1 MQSDLFLDHLLNM
14 SDVFQICR
22 RKLKTISHSDWR
34 TALMTQVCGGRSC
47 MCWRYCSCIKAP
59 EGLLSYPSLSLS
71 GSLFSNSH
79 LSITCA
85 PSHVSTNTW
94 EEKEEEPAIAHAA
107 LEMPQQDCRIVVL
120 FFFFPV
126 FCIFVSGGLCVHVG
140 PDGHFHECVSV
151 DYSAGDIWGST
162 WYSKLWREAGGHVG
176 GHPYGGLSPIPSMGH
191 RHKWQNKRLGANPA
205 KTNACLSP
213 HNYGAHP
220 PLWKQWLT
228 SVKGECVLQHCL
240 ISIRPKDNYTDEK

>member
-1 MQSDLFLDHLLNM
+1 MIQSDLFLDHLQNM

-94 EEKEEEPAIAHAA
+94 EEEEEPAIAHAA

-120 FFFFPV
+120 FFFFQ
-126 FCIFVSGGLCVHVG
+126 FFAYL
-140 PDGHFHECVSV
+140 F
-151 DYSAGDIWGST
+151 
-162 WYSKLWREAGGHVG
+162 
-176 GHPYGGLSPIPSMGH
+176 
-191 RHKWQNKRLGANPA
+191 LGAYVCMWGQMDTFMSAWVWIILQATSGAPHGTANCGERGRWACWRAPLRWALSNPFNGA
-205 KTNACLSP
+205 SAQMAEQKVRSQSGKNKCLSQS
-213 HNYGAHP
+213 AQ
-220 PLWKQWLT
+220 LWSSS
-228 SVKGECVLQHCL
+228 SVVKAMTHQCQRRVCVAALL
-240 ISIRPKDNYTDEK
+240 D